1 MKTRRFQRG
10 GIAVFAIL
18 AMTML
23 LSVAVG
29 VAGLTMQ
36 SMRRAHRDSKAA
48 IAYQAAQAGLDYQ
61 LAIEFSNL
69 AANDGKFVEG
79 EYDLTE
85 DLEDLLEGGTVE
97 TFVEPTTDPS
107 KAWVTCSTYYDG
119 FTRSLRH
126 YIGSKNV
133 GIWNNAIFAGTGA
146 SGQAING
153 NVDVRGGVHILGD
166 GEAYSDLNAN
176 GQRDQGESFT
186 DSNSNGVW
194 DPGEPFVDGNN
205 DGVCNPPEPY
215 NDSNYN
221 GVYDP
226 PLTQTDLNSSFSGTA
241 YIGNN
246 YSGMPLTLESLIPA
260 APTVGGIE
268 TLGTEVRVKH
278 GRIGINGNA
287 EIGTADVVDGGN
299 SKSTIDGSYVND
311 GYTGTA
317 GAAHVF
323 SDNGTTNGYD
333 LGSLGIK
340 FPLIAGIGAETYLD
354 KTGGTWT
361 TQESYLDSRSLTI
374 PVSTI
379 KATTA
384 AFTYGPDAYGNSVSF
399 TPESGANPA
408 VLNVTGIVKV
418 AGNLQLG
425 AKNSHL
431 RYTGNGTL
439 YATQDLLIDGNVLP
453 KAGTTFP
460 TTSRLGFIAKRN
472 MLLATGSGSSQLSMA
487 GAFYAQGK
495 IVSAKQNQI
504 AGTFVANFYDLGTN
518 VPNIYQVPALPFN
531 MPPGMPGDKNYFTI
545 KVQSWR
551 DRAASG
557 GSSTYSTIV
566 GGS

>member
-36 SMRRAHRDSKAA
+36 SMKRARRDTKAVV
-48 IAYQAAQAGLDYQ
+48 AYQAAQAGLDYQ
-61 LAIEFSNL
+61 LAVEFCKL
-69 AANDGKFVEG
+69 AANKGEFLEG

-85 DLEDLLEGGTVE
+85 DLEDLIDGGWVE
-97 TFVEPTTDPS
+97 VSVEPLTDPT
-107 KAWVTCSTYYDG
+107 KAWVTCTSATDG
-119 FTRSLRH
+119 FSKSVRH
-126 YIGSKNV
+126 YIGSRNV
-133 GIWNNAIFAGTGA
+133 GIWNNAVFAGTGA

-153 NVDVRGGVHILGD
+153 NVDIRGSVHILGD

-176 GQRDQGESFT
+176 GKRDAGESFT
-186 DSNSNGVW
+186 DSNGNSVW
-194 DPGEPFVDGNN
+194 DPGEPFVDTNG

-241 YIGNN
+241 YVGNN
-246 YSGMPLTLESLIPA
+246 YSGMPAALEAMIPA

-278 GRIGINGNA
+278 GMIGINGNA
-287 EIGTADVVDGGN
+287 TIGTPDVVDGGT

-311 GYTGTA
+311 GFTGNK
-317 GAAHVF
+317 GAASVY
-323 SDNGTTNGYD
+323 SDNGTSNGYD
-333 LGSLGIK
+333 LGALGIK
-340 FPLIAGIGAETYLD
+340 FPLISGIGAETYVD
-354 KTGGTWT
+354 KTGAAWT
-361 TQESYLDSRSLTI
+361 TQQSYLDSRSLTVAV
-374 PVSTI
+374 PTI
-379 KATTA
+379 KATTT
-384 AFTYGPDAYGNSVSF
+384 AFSYGPDAYGNKISF
-399 TPESGANPA
+399 TPESGGTPA
-408 VLNVTGIVKV
+408 VLNITGIVKIV
-418 AGNLQLG
+418 GDLQIG
-425 AKNSHL
+425 AKNSHV
-431 RYTGNGTL
+431 RYTGNGTI
-439 YATQDLLIDGNVLP
+439 YATQDIKIDGNLLP
-453 KAGTTFP
+453 KDGTKFP
-460 TTSRLGFIAKRN
+460 TTSRIGLIAKRN

-518 VPNIYQVPALPFN
+518 VPNIYQVPALPTN

-551 DRAASG
+551 ERASTG
-557 GSSTYSTIV
+557 GYSMAAAFT
-566 GGS
+566 G